1 MDYLQNNYIKTK
13 TKTFFENS
21 KYIKKCLDLIINSN
35 LKLIHSNESFPFIF
49 LLIHIC
55 LRELSNRDYYKKELS
70 KINFKTDIFPR
81 CEHNIILLFEIYFA
95 IKNIANAKN
104 KVYEIELIDFKFE
117 YLTKSE
123 LYIKDKLLFTTLL
136 RHILTF
142 DISFFGNNLK
152 SINENLSKLQHKY
165 LYVLDVNLL
174 SKIYKNDK
182 NNKKIKLGIVSQF
195 INKRLKH
202 KHVIHTWFYP
212 LIENLPNDKYEK
224 ILITTNISKF
234 GFDKNCFDD
243 VIILNNEFNLFENY
257 NIQIND
263 LINKS
268 FDVLLFT
275 DIGMTT
281 TSILLANHR
290 IAPKQITVGGHPIT
304 TGIKTIDLFVVKK
317 TACDNINYLK
327 KSFSEQFAVL
337 NSNISFISK
346 NRILSEMTKFRTRKE
361 LNLPENM
368 FLISC
373 FQCSWKY
380 SDTMYSLFNEILGIE
395 NVRLILQLSDK
406 YYKNVILNNIKKEYH
421 SKIIFFETQPHKI
434 YLSIQYNSDVILDTF
449 PFNGGTTSL
458 ECFSLGKIIIG
469 LDELYNLT
477 DDTIY
482 LPQTCL
488 NAYYNIMEMYG
499 LTFKNIDQ
507 LINSIKILSKNIKEK
522 IRIEHLIKN
531 NSYKLYKDS
540 NVINEWMK
548 ILI

>member
-1 MDYLQNNYIKTK
+1 L
-13 TKTFFENS
+13 S
-21 KYIKKCLDLIINSN
+21 SIINSN
-35 LKLIHSNESFPFIF
+35 IKLELTNSHDNIPFIF
-49 LLIHIC
+49 LLIHIY
-55 LRELSNRDYYKKELS
+55 LRELPNKNYYTIELS
-70 KINFKTDIFPR
+70 KIDLNEDIYSR
-81 CEHNIILLFEIYFA
+81 CEHNIVLLFEIYFS
-95 IKNIANAKN
+95 IKNIANVKN
-104 KVYEIELIDFKFE
+104 KAYEVELIDFKFE
-117 YLTKSE
+117 YLTKNK

-136 RHILTF
+136 RYILTF
-142 DISFFGNNLK
+142 DLSFLGNNLK
-152 SINENLSKLQHKY
+152 SINENLSKLQHEH

-174 SKIYKNDK
+174 SKTCEK
-182 NNKKIKLGIVSQF
+182 NKKDKRIKLGIVSQF
-195 INKRLKH
+195 INKRTK
-202 KHVIHTWFYP
+202 KQHVIHTWFYP

-224 ILITTNISKF
+224 ILITTTISKF

-243 VIILNNEFNLFENY
+243 VITLNNDFNLFENY
-257 NIQIND
+257 NIQINE
-263 LINKS
+263 LIDKS

-317 TACDNINYLK
+317 SACNNVNYLK
-327 KSFSEQFAVL
+327 KSFSEQFAIL
-337 NSNISFISK
+337 DSNISFVSK
-346 NRILSEMTKFRTRKE
+346 NRILNEITSFKTRKE

-380 SDTMYSLFNEILGIE
+380 SSIMYSLFNEILGIE

-406 YYKNVILNNIKKEYH
+406 HYKNVILNNIISKYH

-458 ECFSLGKIIIG
+458 ECLSLGKIIIG

-477 DDTIY
+477 NETIY

-488 NAYYNIMEMYG
+488 NAYYNILEIYG

-507 LINSIKILSKNIKEK
+507 LINSIKILSKNTKEK
-522 IRIEHLIKN
+522 IRIGNLIKK

-548 ILI
+548 IL

>member
-1 MDYLQNNYIKTK
+1 
-13 TKTFFENS
+13 
-21 KYIKKCLDLIINSN
+21 
-35 LKLIHSNESFPFIF
+35 
-49 LLIHIC
+49 
-55 LRELSNRDYYKKELS
+55 
-70 KINFKTDIFPR
+70 
-81 CEHNIILLFEIYFA
+81 
-95 IKNIANAKN
+95 
-104 KVYEIELIDFKFE
+104 
-117 YLTKSE
+117 
-123 LYIKDKLLFTTLL
+123 
-136 RHILTF
+136 
-142 DISFFGNNLK
+142 
-152 SINENLSKLQHKY
+152 
-165 LYVLDVNLL
+165 
-174 SKIYKNDK
+174 
-182 NNKKIKLGIVSQF
+182 
-195 INKRLKH
+195 
-202 KHVIHTWFYP
+202 
-212 LIENLPNDKYEK
+212 
-224 ILITTNISKF
+224 
-234 GFDKNCFDD
+234 
-243 VIILNNEFNLFENY
+243 
-257 NIQIND
+257 
-263 LINKS
+263 
-268 FDVLLFT
+268 
-275 DIGMTT
+275 
-281 TSILLANHR
+281 
-290 IAPKQITVGGHPIT
+290 
-304 TGIKTIDLFVVKK
+304 KK

-531 NSYKLYKDS
+531 NSYK
-540 NVINEWMK
+540 
-548 ILI
+548 